1 MAARSLMAFVG
12 FVAALAASSVAPANA
27 LELYTIEG
35 YMDRAPSQADV
46 IGRVEVSASK
56 TRTRYLLITACRSSR
71 PTCVD
76 LELAHHATHLR
87 GRSEEVSRLLGAP
100 MGAAVKLTFAVYARP
115 VTSLLIVELGDQT
128 A

>member
-12 FVAALAASSVAPANA
+12 LVAALAASPVASANA
-27 LELYTIEG
+27 LALYTIEG

-46 IGRVEVSASK
+46 IGRVEVSAPK
-56 TRTRYLLITACRSSR
+56 ARTRDLLVTACRRSK

-76 LELAHHATHLR
+76 WELAHATQLR
-87 GRSEEVSRLLGAP
+87 GRSEEVSRLLGVP

-115 VTSLLIVELGDQT
+115 VTSLLIVELGDQV

>member
-56 TRTRYLLITACRSSR
+56 TRTRFLLVTACRTSR
-71 PTCVD
+71 PAYDDVD
-76 LELAHHATHLR
+76 LAHGTLLR
-87 GRSEEVSRLLGAP
+87 GKREDVSRLLSAP
-100 MGAAVKLTFAVYARP
+100 TGAAVKLTFAVYERP
-115 VTSLLIVELGDQT
+115 VTTLLIVDLGDQS

>member
-1 MAARSLMAFVG
+1 MAGRSLMAFVG
-12 FVAALAASSVAPANA
+12 FVAALAASPVAPANA

-71 PTCVD
+71 PTRVD
-76 LELAHHATHLR
+76 LELAHATHLR
-87 GRSEEVSRLLGAP
+87 GRTEEISRMLGAP

-115 VTSLLIVELGDQT
+115 VTSLLIVELGDQ
-128 A
+128 AA

>member
-12 FVAALAASSVAPANA
+12 FVAALAASPAAPANA

-71 PTCVD
+71 ATCVD
-76 LELAHHATHLR
+76 LELAHATHLR
-87 GRSEEVSRLLGAP
+87 GRSEELSRLLGAP
-100 MGAAVKLTFAVYARP
+100 MGAAVKLTFAVYAQP
-115 VTSLLIVELGDQT
+115 VTSLLIVELGDQ
-128 A
+128 AA

>member
-1 MAARSLMAFVG
+1 MAGRSLMAFVG
-12 FVAALAASSVAPANA
+12 FVAALAASPVAPANA

-35 YMDRAPSQADV
+35 YMDRAPSHADV

-76 LELAHHATHLR
+76 LELANATHLR
-87 GRSEEVSRLLGAP
+87 GRTEEISRLLGAP

-115 VTSLLIVELGDQT
+115 VTSLLIVELGDQ
-128 A
+128 AA